1 MDLKRATCLYF
12 LGKLESYQLP
22 DIATEALI
30 RGVESPSLAALAGES
45 PQAGMAELGP
55 LFERALSELGLQP
68 LKREQTTSLTLWYF
82 AEQLTQP
89 DADPL
94 PTLRVAYYYIS
105 DNLDT
110 VQSESQIEMFEDLYG
125 ELINIETTDS
135 RHVTEAADLLRQR
148 ARSEATLYIRQ
159 LMSGGGLL
167 PF

>member
-1 MDLKRATCLYF
+1 M
-12 LGKLESYQLP
+12 
-22 DIATEALI
+22 
-30 RGVESPSLAALAGES
+30 
-45 PQAGMAELGP
+45 
-55 LFERALSELGLQP
+55 LFRS
-68 LKREQTTSLTLWYF
+68 SLTLWYF